1 MHFFHVAP
9 VLNAKRRPPVARG
22 HLGNCGHE
30 WECHVCEPRDPELPH
45 RTGRRGGEEALR
57 PLLHNSPGLR
67 FLRART
73 TTETQLL
80 SPEHTWTGGER
91 EEKNKK
97 KNSTV
102 LEQKGCEREF
112 GEKASRSEENRN
124 VTRKST
130 VVLHNILLIFIKTQF
145 RPDKGRIWNCARC
158 RRRKQPDMMM
168 TWWWQGLSLCVLSSF

>member
-1 MHFFHVAP
+1 M
-9 VLNAKRRPPVARG
+9 
-22 HLGNCGHE
+22 
-30 WECHVCEPRDPELPH
+30 
-45 RTGRRGGEEALR
+45 
-57 PLLHNSPGLR
+57 HNSPGLR

-80 SPEHTWTGGER
+80 RPEHTWTGGER

-112 GEKASRSEENRN
+112 GEKANSGSEENRN
-124 VTRKST
+124 VTRRRT

-145 RPDKGRIWNCARC
+145 RPDEGRI
-158 RRRKQPDMMM
+158 
-168 TWWWQGLSLCVLSSF
+168 